1 MVAPTKRVAPECT
14 YYSRVFVLGGLAG
27 MHLAVMDMFKVAFQ
41 TFLKDLGVIRSSADT
56 DIVLTEYSKMY
67 SVSALLD
74 VACTLFWG
82 HFTDT
87 YGTKLSLNIQALATA
102 AIFFLLSQCTD
113 YSSFFLLMVASTLF
127 DKYVIAL
134 DTFLSWV
141 PAEKKLS
148 YLSIFQ
154 MTKSIM
160 MQSGPFLGGALVSLS
175 QRHIL
180 VYFGILCATM
190 LSLTLG
196 FNVVFWNHWSEK
208 SHIIRAGFKEADDE
222 ASIHPDFSPP
232 ANPEEQPVPEVHD
245 EEVNPLK
252 RDSRATGDRPLDTKK
267 PEVTLITA
275 VDSKPPVGDI
285 RAESFDVNCLSFRE
299 TLMIIWKD
307 QTARHLILLG
317 LYLRMAKKY
326 LDYGFHLWAEIS
338 PAENGLGVPKLHLG
352 VLSTAGGISSV
363 LLFFFVFSSVKQ
375 EQLPKL
381 ILRSFLLLSL
391 TILMFPFLVLLSG
404 PMLYLGVL
412 VAVLSFMLNEQV
424 IFTCWV
430 VLLNTCL
437 PKSVLARTYAI
448 SLAIKGLVGSFC
460 SFLIFK
466 LFRWTLESPS
476 VSALL
481 RPLNSLLF
489 FWTFAFASLF
499 MFWFYRRIDVHSPAP
514 GVTLLKF

>member
-1 MVAPTKRVAPECT
+1 MAAPTNKPSPECT
-14 YYSRVFVLGGLAG
+14 YYSRVFILGGLAG

-41 TFLKDLGVIRSSADT
+41 TFLKDLGMIRSSADT

-67 SVSALLD
+67 SISALLD

-82 HFTDT
+82 HFTDK

-102 AIFFLLSQCTD
+102 AIFFLLSQCTE
-113 YSSFFLLMVASTLF
+113 YSTFFLLMVASTIF

-141 PAEKKLS
+141 PPEKKLS

-175 QRHIL
+175 HRHIL
-180 VYFGILCATM
+180 VYFSILCTTM
-190 LSLTLG
+190 LCLTVG
-196 FNVVFWNHWSEK
+196 FNVAFWNYWSEQ
-208 SHIIRAGFKEADDE
+208 SHIIGPSFKETDEE
-222 ASIHPDFSPP
+222 ASIQPDLSETTST
-232 ANPEEQPVPEVHD
+232 NEQVTGEPHD
-245 EEVNPLK
+245 EEDNPLK
-252 RDSRATGDRPLDTKK
+252 RESRVAGEKQQISKK
-267 PEVTLITA
+267 PEVIA
-275 VDSKPPVGDI
+275 IAPDSSAAVGDI
-285 RAESFDVNCLSFRE
+285 RADTFDVNCFSFRE

-307 QTARHLILLG
+307 QTARHLIFLG

-363 LLFFFVFSSVKQ
+363 LLFYLVFSKVKI

-381 ILRSFLLLSL
+381 VLRSFLLLSL

-404 PMLYLGVL
+404 PLLYAGVYA
-412 VAVLSFMLNEQV
+412 AVMSFMLNEQV

-460 SFLIFK
+460 SFLIFR
-466 LFRWTLESPS
+466 LFRWTLESHT
-476 VSALL
+476 VSALI

-499 MFWFYRRIDVHSPAP
+499 MFWFYRRIDLHSPAT
-514 GVTLLKF
+514 GKTLLKF

>member
-1 MVAPTKRVAPECT
+1 MAATTAKVIPQCT
-14 YYSRVFVLGGLAG
+14 YYSRVLVLGGLAG

-41 TFLKDLGVIRSSADT
+41 TFLKDLDMIKSSADT
-56 DIVLTEYSKMY
+56 DVVLTEYSKMY
-67 SVSALLD
+67 SISALLD
-74 VACTLFWG
+74 VVCTLFWG
-82 HFTDT
+82 HFTDK

-102 AIFFLLSQCTD
+102 AVFFLLSQCTD
-113 YSSFFLLMVASTLF
+113 YSRFFFLMVVSTVF

-148 YLSIFQ
+148 YLGIFQ

-180 VYFGILCATM
+180 VYFSILCATM
-190 LSLTLG
+190 LILTLG
-196 FNVVFWNHWSEK
+196 FNIAFWNHWSLK
-208 SHIIRAGFKEADDE
+208 SHIIKTGFREADDE
-222 ASIHPDFSPP
+222 ASMSPDMCQATDS
-232 ANPEEQPVPEVHD
+232 EQQTTAEAHD
-245 EEVNPLK
+245 DEGNPLK
-252 RDSRATGDRPLDTKK
+252 RDSKQISDKQLETNKPETPVIAADTK
-267 PEVTLITA
+267 A
-275 VDSKPPVGDI
+275 QSGDI
-285 RAESFDVNCLSFRE
+285 RADSFDVSCLSFRE
-299 TLMIIWKD
+299 TLTIIWKD

-352 VLSTAGGISSV
+352 VLSTSGGISSV
-363 LLFFFVFSSVKQ
+363 LLFYFVFSSVKQ

-404 PMLYLGVL
+404 PVLYAGVYA
-412 VAVLSFMLNEQV
+412 AVLSFMLNEQV

-437 PKSVLARTYAI
+437 PKSILARTYAI

-466 LFRWTLESPS
+466 LFRWTLESPA
-476 VSALL
+476 VSSLL

-489 FWTFAFASLF
+489 FWTFAFASLS
-499 MFWFYRRIDVHSPAP
+499 MFWFYRHIDLHSPAP
-514 GVTLLKF
+514 GKTLLKF